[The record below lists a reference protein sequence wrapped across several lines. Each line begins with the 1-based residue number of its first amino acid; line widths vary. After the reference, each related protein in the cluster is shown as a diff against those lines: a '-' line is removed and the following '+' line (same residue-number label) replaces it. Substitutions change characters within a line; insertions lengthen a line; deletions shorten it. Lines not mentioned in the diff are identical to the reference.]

1 MIRAVL
7 DANVI
12 VSAVLTTAG
21 IPARILD
28 AWRTERFALL
38 VSSPILEEVAR
49 VLEYPRL
56 ARLHRWPQA
65 KIRKFVA
72 ELAYLGIMTPG
83 EITLNVVRNDPTDNR
98 YLECAVEGAADY
110 LVSGDQD
117 LLDLHEHGGI
127 RIVSPRT
134 FSEALRSHR
143 RPASQED

>member
-21 IPARILD
+21 IPAQILN

-38 VSSPILEEVAR
+38 VSAPILEEVAR

-56 ARLHRWPQA
+56 ARLHHWPQA
-65 KIRKFVA
+65 KIRDFVA
-72 ELAYLGIMTPG
+72 GLAYLGIMTPG
-83 EITLNVVRNDPTDNR
+83 EITLNVVRNDPADNR

-117 LLDLHEHGGI
+117 LLDLHEHSGI
-127 RIVSPRT
+127 RIVSSRT
-134 FSEALRSHR
+134 FLEALRSHR